1 MTGAYVED
9 RWIFYMRKRG
19 LKIILQYH
27 DEIALYLRK
36 EDKETVRNHV
46 NEAMEEVNREL
57 KLNVPISVSVDFGTN
72 YSQIH

>member
-1 MTGAYVED
+1 
-9 RWIFYMRKRG
+9 MRKRG